1 MICIKKNAKGKEWIL
16 LTDEDVNV
24 DFVQYAE
31 HLGWENKEVYKSTW
45 SGSERVPFVMI
56 AELLNELSFK
66 QKQEFSPNERRTSKY
81 FKDLKE
87 MRNNFFSTRTCIN
100 WKKKNPNRMK

>member
-1 MICIKKNAKGKEWIL
+1 MICIKVAKGKDWIL
-16 LTDEDVNV
+16 LTNGDVNV

-31 HLGWENKEVYKSTW
+31 HLGWKNKEVYKSTW
-45 SGSERVPFVMI
+45 SGSKRVPFAMI
-56 AELLNELSFK
+56 DELLNELSFK

-87 MRNNFFSTRTCIN
+87 MLNKIFFSTRTCIN
-100 WKKKNPNRMK
+100 WKKKNPNWMK

>member
-1 MICIKKNAKGKEWIL
+1 M
-16 LTDEDVNV
+16 NV
-24 DFVQYAE
+24 DFVQYAK

-45 SGSERVPFVMI
+45 SGSKRVPFATI

-81 FKDLKE
+81 FNDLKE
-87 MRNNFFSTRTCIN
+87 MWNKFFFQQELV
-100 WKKKNPNRMK
+100 

>member
-1 MICIKKNAKGKEWIL
+1 M
-16 LTDEDVNV
+16 

-31 HLGWENKEVYKSTW
+31 HLGWKNKEVYKSTW
-45 SGSERVPFVMI
+45 SGSKRVPFATI

-87 MRNNFFSTRTCIN
+87 TRNIFFSTRTCIN
-100 WKKKNPNRMK
+100 WKKKNPNWMK